1 MTDKEITNIPNL
13 GMAEVSDY
21 TPTKE
26 EEQKIL
32 QFEKQAEED
41 IKSKKQTANV
51 NFRWSEFEI
60 ERAKKIAEKMGIPYQ
75 TYLKMKLKQAMDND
89 EKKFM

>member
-1 MTDKEITNIPNL
+1 MTKKNVNIPNI

-21 TPTKE
+21 TTKQE
-26 EEQKIL
+26 EEQKIIK
-32 QFEKQAEED
+32 FETQAEED
-41 IKSKKQTANV
+41 IAKKKQTANV

-60 ERAKKIAEKMGIPYQ
+60 ARAKRIAEKMGIPYQ
-75 TYLKMKLKQAMDND
+75 TYLKMTLKQAMDND